1 MEFSPSLIT
10 YSHDELR
17 ERISVWSYEDVLSF
31 IVIFQEEKPG
41 YSDQDQLLI
50 LNLLMQRVLQFE
62 QAELQSIK
70 NLFC

>member
-1 MEFSPSLIT
+1 MAFSNPT
-10 YSHDELR
+10 YSLQE
-17 ERISVWSYEDVLSF
+17 ISIQINSWN
-31 IVIFQEEKPG
+31 
-41 YSDQDQLLI
+41 YSDLCLFIEIFREESNLYPQNEQLLI